1 LDTKEIDRLNTT
13 IGNLNEKFKINKM
26 PGGRKNME
34 NNQCFKAS
42 LDKFSD
48 KNSDVAGSNK
58 ILNTNVAQNKVSNNN
73 S

>member
-1 LDTKEIDRLNTT
+1 
-13 IGNLNEKFKINKM
+13 M

-34 NNQCFKAS
+34 NNECFKAS